1 MKPLNQPIKKPSM
14 FLQKFMHKKIAGT
27 ALFFFISLSML
38 AQTTAAPAASPE
50 SSGNNLLAI
59 LLIVTAIV
67 LVFVIWG
74 MGQVLIALSSQL
86 MNKTKEDRKMAMLSV
101 AVILSVLSNNVWAQT
116 AAATDVA
123 ARVVPNYGGVSPN
136 TFYLLVAVIVTEIFA
151 VLFLFFSIRRVMS
164 ELLPEKVA
172 AAAKKSSM
180 ADLWTKLDSKYFTKS
195 IPVEQEA
202 DSLLDHNY
210 DGIQELDNSLPP
222 WWKYGFII
230 TIGFACVYLLN
241 FHVFGNGKNPT
252 QEYAAEM
259 ASAQAAKEVYEANNK
274 DKIDEANVPMADA
287 TGINKGKENY
297 MANCVACHGAKGE
310 GGAGPNL
317 TDEYWL
323 HKGSLNAIYNTL
335 KVGYAEKGMQSWAI
349 KFNPKEMSEISG
361 FVKTLKGT
369 NPPNGKAA
377 QGDRYVDETPG
388 AVAAPADSLKANK
401 PDSSLV
407 KN

>member
-1 MKPLNQPIKKPSM
+1 M
-14 FLQKFMHKKIAGT
+14 FLQNCMYKKIAGT
-27 ALFFFISLSML
+27 AIFLFTSLTML
-38 AQTTAAPAASPE
+38 AQTTSAPAVTPE
-50 SSGNNLLAI
+50 APGSNMLAI

-67 LVFVIWG
+67 LVFVVWG
-74 MGQVLIALSSQL
+74 MGQILVALSSQL
-86 MNKTKEDRKMAMLSV
+86 MNKRKDDRKLAMLSV
-101 AVILSVLSNNVWAQT
+101 VVILSLLSNNVLAQT
-116 AAATDVA
+116 AAVADVA
-123 ARVVPNYGGVSPN
+123 TKVVPNYGGVSPN
-136 TFYLLVAVIVTEIFA
+136 TFYLLLAVIVTEIFA
-151 VLFLFFSIRRVMS
+151 VLFLFFSIRRLLT

-180 ADLWTKLDSKYFTKS
+180 AALWSKLDSKFFTKAV
-195 IPVEQEA
+195 PVEHEA
-202 DSLLDHNY
+202 DALLDHNY

-259 ASAQAAKEVYEANNK
+259 ASAQVAKEAFEANNK

-297 MANCVACHGAKGE
+297 MANCVACHGTMGE

-317 TDEYWL
+317 ADDYWL
-323 HKGSLNAIYNTL
+323 HKGSLSAIFNTL
-335 KVGYAEKGMQSWAI
+335 KVGYAEKGMQSWAV
-349 KFNPKEMSEISG
+349 KFNPKEMSEIAS

-377 QGDRYVDETPG
+377 QGDMYVDETPG
-388 AVAAPADSLKANK
+388 AVAAPADSLKANRL
-401 PDSSLV
+401 DSSIV

>member
-1 MKPLNQPIKKPSM
+1 
-14 FLQKFMHKKIAGT
+14 
-27 ALFFFISLSML
+27 
-38 AQTTAAPAASPE
+38 
-50 SSGNNLLAI
+50 
-59 LLIVTAIV
+59 
-67 LVFVIWG
+67 
-74 MGQVLIALSSQL
+74 
-86 MNKTKEDRKMAMLSV
+86 
-101 AVILSVLSNNVWAQT
+101 VILSMISNSVLAQT

-123 ARVVPNYGGVSPN
+123 VKVLPNYGGVSPN

-151 VLFLFFSIRRVMS
+151 VLFLFFSIKRVMA

-172 AAAKKSSM
+172 AVAKKSSM
-180 ADLWTKLDSKYFTKS
+180 ADLWTKLDSKFFTKAV
-195 IPVEQEA
+195 PVEQEA
-202 DSLLDHNY
+202 DALLDHDY

-287 TGINKGKENY
+287 TGIDKGKENY
-297 MANCVACHGAKGE
+297 MANCVACHGTMGE

-317 TDEYWL
+317 ADDYWL
-323 HKGSLNAIYNTL
+323 HKGSLNAVYHTL
-335 KVGYAEKGMQSWAI
+335 KVGYAEKGMQSWAV
-349 KFNPKEMSEISG
+349 KFNPKEMSEIAS

-377 QGDRYVDETPG
+377 QGDMYVDETPG
-388 AVAAPADSLKANK
+388 AVAAPADSLKANRL
-401 PDSSLV
+401 DSSIV

>member
-1 MKPLNQPIKKPSM
+1 MQMKPLTQPIKKPSM
-14 FLQKFMHKKIAGT
+14 FLKNFMHKKIAGT
-27 ALFFFISLSML
+27 AMFLFISLTML
-38 AQTTAAPAASPE
+38 AQTPAAPAA
-50 SSGNNLLAI
+50 SGNNLLAI

-74 MGQVLIALSSQL
+74 MGQVLIALSRQL
-86 MNKTKEDRKMAMLSV
+86 MNKTKEDRKMAALSV
-101 AVILSVLSNNVWAQT
+101 VVILSLLSNNVLAQT
-116 AAATDVA
+116 AAATDA
-123 ARVVPNYGGVSPN
+123 AAKVVPNYGGVSPN

-151 VLFLFFSIRRVMS
+151 VLFLFFSIRRVIA

-180 ADLWTKLDSKYFTKS
+180 AALWTKLDSKYFTKS
-195 IPVEQEA
+195 IPVEHEA
-202 DSLLDHNY
+202 DALLDHDY

-222 WWKYGFII
+222 WWKYGFVI
-230 TIGFACVYLLN
+230 TIGFACVYILN

-259 ASAQAAKEVYEANNK
+259 ASAQAAKEAYEANNK

-287 TGINKGKENY
+287 AGVNKGKEY
-297 MANCVACHGAKGE
+297 FMANCVACHGTKGE

-317 TDEYWL
+317 TDDYWL

-349 KFNPKEMSEISG
+349 KFNPKEMSEIAS

-369 NPPNGKAA
+369 NPPNGKAP
-377 QGDRYVDETPG
+377 QGDIYAEETAG
-388 AVAAPADSLKANK
+388 AAAPADSLKVNK
-401 PDSSLV
+401 PDSSIV
-407 KN
+407 KK